1 MQLAVPEGY
10 WWTGTDA
17 EMKKADEKID
27 LALEAYRLMET
38 LRVPSGAQHTPGV
51 ATHLAA
57 SIKRCRKRLR
67 EIAKKT
73 AGFATRKH
81 GVS

>member
-1 MQLAVPEGY
+1 ME
-10 WWTGTDA
+10 
-17 EMKKADEKID
+17 KADKKIE
-27 LALEAYRLMET
+27 LALEAYRSMGT
-38 LRVPSGAQHTPGV
+38 LRVPSGAQHTQGV
-51 ATHLAA
+51 PKFLAA

>member
-1 MQLAVPEGY
+1 MQLALPEGY

-17 EMKKADEKID
+17 EMEKADKKIE